1 MPTALRE
8 SKAAAELDMPVS
20 EFRALVDA
28 GVLPRPVRIGGLE
41 RWRMVDIEAILSGS
55 AAIPDED
62 IEL

>member
-1 MPTALRE
+1 MPAALRE

-28 GVLPRPVRIGGLE
+28 GVLPRPVKIGGLE
-41 RWRMVDIEAILSGS
+41 RWRMVDIEAILSGK
-55 AAIPDED
+55 AAIPEED

>member
-8 SKAAAELDMPVS
+8 SKAAAELDRPVS